1 VNNRVS
7 VARRTGLPRPR
18 RAWAQKGTSRT
29 IKTSSKISE
38 TTRATQF
45 IAGIAKHLVGVTS
58 VTFSSAAHT
67 PADLTTAFQ
76 TLVSL
81 RAAVI
86 AAQAAEKA
94 KLSAESAQRPA
105 ILVLLDG
112 FEAYV
117 KLTYSEQADV
127 LADFGLAPKKPRPKL
142 TAAQQ
147 AAATAKR
154 NATRAARGTKGSKQ
168 KKSVKGAV
176 TGVEITPVTSAPQPA
191 SPVAPSAPA
200 NTGSAAGG
208 TASKSA

>member
-1 VNNRVS
+1 ML
-7 VARRTGLPRPR
+7 RTRPLR
-18 RAWAQKGTSRT
+18 TFTEGADEKGETKT
-29 IKTSSKISE
+29 ITTSSKISE

-45 IAGIAKHLVGVTS
+45 IAGIAKHLVGATS

-67 PADLTTAFQ
+67 PTDLTTAFQ

-81 RAAVI
+81 RAAVV

-94 KLSAESAQRPA
+94 KVNAESAQRPA

-117 KLTYSEQADV
+117 KLTYSEQPDV
-127 LADFGLAPKKPRPKL
+127 LVDFGLAPKKPRAKL
-142 TAAQQ
+142 TAEQQ
-147 AAATAKR
+147 AAANAK
-154 NATRAARGTKGSKQ
+154 AKAARAARGTSGSVQ

-176 TGVEITPVTSAPQPA
+176 TGVEITPVTSVTLPA

-200 NTGSAAGG
+200 PAASATSG
-208 TASKSA
+208 TASKNA